1 MEQLGTSEADLRAKL
16 TGLELFPVTY
26 EVRTAEIEVEQE
38 VSSEGGSSSSTQ
50 TETVS
55 YLAATIHPLNQD
67 AILEAFQLDPEAT
80 YGNFSITCGE
90 AVSNMAAALKLT
102 LYGSALGM
110 VGGSVG
116 SRRGNEEVAAI
127 ALSQVGQVGGYPYW
141 SWYGFSSRVEWCA
154 CFVSWCYA
162 QAGLSEPRFSGC
174 TSGGMAWFQSHGQ
187 WAERDY
193 EDIAPGDAIFF
204 NWSGSSTGGADHV
217 GIVVGV
223 DESRVYTVEGNSGNR
238 CLQLQKLPPGQLGDP
253 RLRAD
258 AVAIKLSGDNH
269 LKISHTIDIISVYR
283 YNDDGGMVMTLN
295 NLLTEKNMTKYQL
308 SKKSGV
314 PQTTVI
320 DICSGK
326 TRLEKC
332 TAETVYRI
340 AQALGVPMESL
351 LQERMEKTAERRSSF
366 EVFKSNVCHL
376 VKDKGD
382 IDFLIQT
389 LESDEIR
396 RLYKKRWYPES
407 LYLLAMVDYLSRVNG
422 MPLCEEYRD
431 LRGAKLKQVLYPSS
445 LVLEAK
451 ATKNAALLQQS
462 ERESIPEFMSHNIV
476 EREVRNV
483 I

>member
-1 MEQLGTSEADLRAKL
+1 MDDQAGDSSYDAAYVLCAYSVSMEQLGTSEADLRAKL
-16 TGLELFPVTY
+16 AGLELFPVTY
-26 EVRTAEIEVEQE
+26 EVKTTEIEVEQE

-55 YLAATIHPLNQD
+55 YLVATIHPLNQD
-67 AILEAFQLDPEAT
+67 AILEAFQLDPEAP
-80 YGNFSITCGE
+80 YGEFSITCGE

-223 DESRVYTVEGNSGNR
+223 DESRVYTVEGNSGNDA
-238 CLQLQKLPPGQLGDP
+238 CNYKSYP
-253 RLRAD
+253 RG
-258 AVAIKLSGDNH
+258 S
-269 LKISHTIDIISVYR
+269 SV
-283 YNDDGGMVMTLN
+283 
-295 NLLTEKNMTKYQL
+295 
-308 SKKSGV
+308 
-314 PQTTVI
+314 
-320 DICSGK
+320 
-326 TRLEKC
+326 
-332 TAETVYRI
+332 
-340 AQALGVPMESL
+340 
-351 LQERMEKTAERRSSF
+351 
-366 EVFKSNVCHL
+366 
-376 VKDKGD
+376 
-382 IDFLIQT
+382 
-389 LESDEIR
+389 IR
-396 RLYKKRWYPES
+396 GYGLMLWP
-407 LYLLAMVDYLSRVNG
+407 
-422 MPLCEEYRD
+422 
-431 LRGAKLKQVLYPSS
+431 
-445 LVLEAK
+445 
-451 ATKNAALLQQS
+451 
-462 ERESIPEFMSHNIV
+462 
-476 EREVRNV
+476 
-483 I
+483 

>member
-1 MEQLGTSEADLRAKL
+1 
-16 TGLELFPVTY
+16 
-26 EVRTAEIEVEQE
+26 
-38 VSSEGGSSSSTQ
+38 
-50 TETVS
+50 
-55 YLAATIHPLNQD
+55 
-67 AILEAFQLDPEAT
+67 
-80 YGNFSITCGE
+80 
-90 AVSNMAAALKLT
+90 
-102 LYGSALGM
+102 
-110 VGGSVG
+110 
-116 SRRGNEEVAAI
+116 
-127 ALSQVGQVGGYPYW
+127 
-141 SWYGFSSRVEWCA
+141 
-154 CFVSWCYA
+154 
-162 QAGLSEPRFSGC
+162 
-174 TSGGMAWFQSHGQ
+174 
-187 WAERDY
+187 
-193 EDIAPGDAIFF
+193 
-204 NWSGSSTGGADHV
+204 
-217 GIVVGV
+217 
-223 DESRVYTVEGNSGNR
+223 
-238 CLQLQKLPPGQLGDP
+238 
-253 RLRAD
+253 
-258 AVAIKLSGDNH
+258 
-269 LKISHTIDIISVYR
+269 
-283 YNDDGGMVMTLN
+283 MTLN
-295 NLLTEKNMTKYQL
+295 NLLTEQNMTKYQL

-340 AQALGVPMESL
+340 AQALGVSMESL

-396 RLYKKRWYPES
+396 KLYKKRWYPES